1 ESECKFLKILQKMDH
16 KQSGVIRRARDS
28 AASPLR
34 RSRHD
39 SRERFVGACSTP
51 AGCYSA
57 FEHRTV
63 WAEICHATV
72 TSLQRHRKGASI
84 SRLGKS
90 EEAPMRVHQRAVD
103 LLLNVQ
109 DAADHVDNLT
119 QEDVRRLL
127 KEIGIVLELL
137 LDRALILM
145 RPGSDEPNM
154 RGWEKLE
161 RH

>member
-1 ESECKFLKILQKMDH
+1 
-16 KQSGVIRRARDS
+16 
-28 AASPLR
+28 
-34 RSRHD
+34 
-39 SRERFVGACSTP
+39 
-51 AGCYSA
+51 
-57 FEHRTV
+57 
-63 WAEICHATV
+63 
-72 TSLQRHRKGASI
+72 
-84 SRLGKS
+84 
-90 EEAPMRVHQRAVD
+90 MRVHQRAVD

-137 LDRALILM
+137 LDRDLILM